1 MHWSWCNM
9 CKPIINIEDDSF
21 QAILNCAVRYSLG
34 RQTYMPD
41 LVVQYIQPL
50 IPYLDNRTLYVF
62 KRDVEEAIDSEH
74 IGDPEIDKPIWVDFL
89 DHINSE
95 LSKR

>member
-1 MHWSWCNM
+1 MD
-9 CKPIINIEDDSF
+9 KPKIDIEDDSF

-41 LVVQYIQPL
+41 LVVQFIKPL
-50 IPYLDNRTLYVF
+50 IPYLDNRTLCVF
-62 KRDVEEAIDSEH
+62 KKDVEEAIADDH
-74 IGDPEIDKPIWVDFL
+74 TGDPEIDKPIWVDFL
-89 DHINSE
+89 DHISNE

>member
-1 MHWSWCNM
+1 MS
-9 CKPIINIEDDSF
+9 KPNINIEDDSF

-41 LVVQYIQPL
+41 LVVQFIQPL
-50 IPYLDNRTLYVF
+50 IPYLDNRTLCVF
-62 KRDVEEAIDSEH
+62 KRDVEEAIEVENT
-74 IGDPEIDKPIWVDFL
+74 GDPNIDKPIWVNFL
-89 DHINSE
+89 ALVSEE

>member
-1 MHWSWCNM
+1 MIMN
-9 CKPIINIEDDSF
+9 KPKIDIEDDSF

-41 LVVQYIQPL
+41 LVVQFIKPL
-50 IPYLDNRTLYVF
+50 IPYLDNRTLCVF
-62 KRDVEEAIDSEH
+62 KKDVEEAIDDGH
-74 IGDPEIDKPIWVDFL
+74 TGDPEIDKPVWVDFL
-89 DHINSE
+89 DHISNE

>member
-1 MHWSWCNM
+1 MELHE
-9 CKPIINIEDDSF
+9 ITINRHDFATLCIN
-21 QAILNCAVRYSLG
+21 ALRYCQG

-41 LVVQYIQPL
+41 LVAQYIKPL

-62 KRDVEEAIDSEH
+62 KRDVEEAIADDH
-74 IGDPEIDKPIWVDFL
+74 TGDPEIDKPIWVDFL